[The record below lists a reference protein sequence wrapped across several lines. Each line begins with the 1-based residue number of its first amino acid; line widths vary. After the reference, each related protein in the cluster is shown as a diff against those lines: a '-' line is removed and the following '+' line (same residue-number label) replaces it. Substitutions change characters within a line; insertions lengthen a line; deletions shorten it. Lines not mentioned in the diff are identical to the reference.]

1 MRRAGRCERTPV
13 RVSRVKDLGTPRAG
27 LGLATFSVR
36 ARPLRERVSARSWRT
51 SATPWLLVLVSSLV
65 CAAGCL
71 QRDAELRGAPPATT
85 LTSLTTARP
94 VASDARQTAGGS
106 LPDTPGHEGDP
117 AAARAPLSRWDL
129 WAAWN
134 ALKGDAYELDHVDR
148 FLEEG
153 RSLACEPKTLVRYS
167 GTRLKYQSALQVNPA
182 FRERLSRFEEVV
194 AEVAKEVYGRAP
206 RRVLHL
212 GTYSCRSTRKR
223 AYRVSEHALGN
234 AIDVAGF
241 DFGPA
246 SKKEPLVADLPRALG
261 GAFQVKIKSHWSD
274 QRGTVASAAHARF
287 LSQLAQRL
295 SDRDDVFRGMI
306 GPSRPDHSDHF
317 HLDMSPWRYV
327 RF

>member
-1 MRRAGRCERTPV
+1 MSSV
-13 RVSRVKDLGTPRAG
+13 
-27 LGLATFSVR
+27 LAL
-36 ARPLRERVSARSWRT
+36 ALASA
-51 SATPWLLVLVSSLV
+51 LLAS
-65 CAAGCL
+65 AAGCMR
-71 QRDAELRGAPPATT
+71 RDAELRGAPPATSRA
-85 LTSLTTARP
+85 SL
-94 VASDARQTAGGS
+94 ASAQPAAGDARQDTGAS
-106 LPDTPGHEGDP
+106 LPDTPGHEGEP
-117 AAARAPLSRWDL
+117 GAARLPLSRWEL

-153 RSLACEPKTLVRYS
+153 RSLACEPSTLVRYS

-194 AEVAKEVYGRAP
+194 AEVAKEVYGRPP

-223 AYRVSEHALGN
+223 AHRVSEHALGN

-246 SKKEPLVADLPRALG
+246 SKKEPLVTGLPRALG
-261 GAFQVKIKSHWSD
+261 GAFQVKVKTHWSD
-274 QRGTVASAAHARF
+274 KRGTAASATHARF
-287 LSQLAQRL
+287 LSELASRL

-317 HLDMSPWRYV
+317 HFDMSPWRYV
-327 RF
+327 WF

>member
-1 MRRAGRCERTPV
+1 MW
-13 RVSRVKDLGTPRAG
+13 
-27 LGLATFSVR
+27 
-36 ARPLRERVSARSWRT
+36 RE
-51 SATPWLLVLVSSLV
+51 P
-65 CAAGCL
+65 
-71 QRDAELRGAPPATT
+71 ELRGAPSSTT
-85 LTSLTTARP
+85 LAGAASTQVAADVRP
-94 VASDARQTAGGS
+94 SSGAS
-106 LPDTPGHEGDP
+106 LPDTPGHEAEPG
-117 AAARAPLSRWDL
+117 AARAPLSRWEL

-153 RSLACEPKTLVRYS
+153 RRLACEPKALVRYS
-167 GTRLKYQSALQVNPA
+167 GTRLKYQSAVQVNPA

-223 AYRVSEHALGN
+223 SYRVSEHALGN

-246 SKKEPLVADLPRALG
+246 SKKEPLVAGLPRTLG
-261 GAFQVKIKSHWSD
+261 GAFQVKVKSHWSD
-274 QRGTVASAAHARF
+274 RRGTPASAAHARF
-287 LSQLAQRL
+287 LSELAARL

-317 HLDMSPWRYV
+317 HFDMSPWRYV
-327 RF
+327 WF